1 MMPTSSQR
9 PRPWPLS
16 LCSLEVVAPSDDEI
30 TALAHYLARLWGWC
44 PMRSAE
50 LPICE
55 NPVPPLSVRNL
66 TKRYGEEPAIDR
78 VTFSATAGEVLGII
92 GPNGAGKTTLL
103 EAVVG
108 LLAADS
114 GEVFWHG
121 EPLPSSRRR
130 NALFYLPDGVRPYGD
145 ESTSQVVSFFA
156 GVYRRSMAE
165 TADTVSS
172 LGLRP
177 VLHKRVHALSKGYNR
192 RLLLAL
198 ALLAPHPVLLMDEP
212 FDGFDLRQT
221 REIVEVL
228 RNRAARGR
236 TFILAIHQL
245 ADAER
250 VCDRLILLA
259 GGRVRGAGTLDELRA
274 QTELP
279 AGSLE
284 DIFLALT

>member
-1 MMPTSSQR
+1 M
-9 PRPWPLS
+9 
-16 LCSLEVVAPSDDEI
+16 
-30 TALAHYLARLWGWC
+30 H
-44 PMRSAE
+44 SAE

-55 NPVPPLSVRNL
+55 NPIPPLSVRNL

-121 EPLPSSRRR
+121 EPLPASQRR

-212 FDGFDLRQT
+212 FDGFDLQQT

-228 RNRAARGR
+228 RSRAARGR